1 MNMIS
6 KDSSKK
12 LNMKRKA
19 RLSNKFQLTI
29 NANLNEKIFMI
40 FFFFSSRRRHTRCG
54 RDWSSDC
61 ALPICFNTVI
71 RGVEI
76 GRFCSISWN
85 VSIGGKNHDIEHVTT
100 SAIWG
105 FYNMLGEKLTDFQY
119 NKGKGICQIRSEER
133 RVGKEC
139 RCRWERWREE

>member
-61 ALPICFNTVI
+61 ALPISYRSPRPLGHCLPGFGWQAKTHLGDLYALAQCFCGCRLTHAGYGPTPVINRLFELTV
-71 RGVEI
+71 V
-76 GRFCSISWN
+76 
-85 VSIGGKNHDIEHVTT
+85 
-100 SAIWG
+100 
-105 FYNMLGEKLTDFQY
+105 
-119 NKGKGICQIRSEER
+119 KGDRKS
-133 RVGKEC
+133 VV
-139 RCRWERWREE
+139 